1 MNSSTLDSS
10 DPMSV
15 FSVLQDQIAH
25 LAAARSGA
33 LAVRSK
39 FAAFVD
45 IQDRAI
51 ADLKVRTEENR
62 VKAEQ
67 LLECASSLKEAAAK
81 SEKHHAA
88 ELQHLS
94 QSLDLAAKE
103 RDRFESSLCL
113 AVNIKQSYLYLYS
126 FTAHFLLGGGTE
138 DGGRRAL

>member
-1 MNSSTLDSS
+1 MSSSTLDSS
-10 DPMSV
+10 DATSI

-45 IQDRAI
+45 IQDRAV
-51 ADLKVRTEENR
+51 ADLEVRTEENR

-88 ELQHLS
+88 ELQRLS

-113 AVNIKQSYLYLYS
+113 TVNIKQSYLYLCS
-126 FTAHFLLGGGTE
+126 FITHF
-138 DGGRRAL
+138 